1 MGVVSWGYG
10 CARED
15 SLGVYAEVRTLD
27 YPIIAKYRCH
37 LYLQVSHF
45 TAWLRTVA
53 PHLATCPPPTAATW
67 TVPPLLQGEETGKP
81 ANTEIQQS
89 SSSLQS
95 SFTDPSLHQ
104 PSAYDPSHT
113 LSTYYSHSYSPS
125 FSSLDDYYSYNSYSP
140 VYSSFYDAST
150 YYSSGGVH
158 YGVST
163 YYSSGGFATDY
174 FPSYSPSFS
183 SSSYGYYSS
192 GGFVFND
199 VSSYYS
205 SGGFYYGGS
214 SSFSPSYNYPSSY
227 AAAGGIT
234 LVGGSHEGEGTV
246 LLHNRPIW

>member
-1 MGVVSWGYG
+1 M
-10 CARED
+10 
-15 SLGVYAEVRTLD
+15 
-27 YPIIAKYRCH
+27 
-37 LYLQVSHF
+37 SHF

-67 TVPPLLQGEETGKP
+67 TVPPLLQGEQTGKP

-125 FSSLDDYYSYNSYSP
+125 FSSVDDYYSYNSYSP
-140 VYSSFYDAST
+140 VYSSFYDASA

-158 YGVST
+158 YGVSA
-163 YYSSGGFATDY
+163 YYSSGGLATDY

-199 VSSYYS
+199 ISSFYS

-227 AAAGGIT
+227 GW
-234 LVGGSHEGEGTV
+234 LRV
-246 LLHNRPIW
+246 

>member
-1 MGVVSWGYG
+1 M
-10 CARED
+10 
-15 SLGVYAEVRTLD
+15 
-27 YPIIAKYRCH
+27 
-37 LYLQVSHF
+37 SHF

-81 ANTEIQQS
+81 ANTATEIQQS

-113 LSTYYSHSYSPS
+113 FSTYYSHSYSLS
-125 FSSLDDYYSYNSYSP
+125 FSFLDDYYSYNSYSP
-140 VYSSFYDAST
+140 VYSSF
-150 YYSSGGVH
+150 
-158 YGVST
+158 
-163 YYSSGGFATDY
+163 
-174 FPSYSPSFS
+174 
-183 SSSYGYYSS
+183 
-192 GGFVFND
+192 
-199 VSSYYS
+199 YYS